1 MAAYLMDAHQASIGR
16 ACRVVSLPRSMYYY
30 RTSRNDHAV
39 IDKLRELAEKYPT
52 EGQDLYYSRIR
63 QQGIGW
69 NYKRVRRV
77 YLLLG
82 MNRRRK
88 TRRRVPA
95 RVKLPL
101 LVPEQANQV
110 WSMDFMNDVLTS
122 KRKFRTLNIMDD
134 YNRQA
139 IAVEAAHSMPAVR
152 VTQILE
158 QTIREQGKPT
168 VIRVDN
174 GPEFISKEFKEWCKT
189 KGINVQ
195 YIQPGRPMQNGYI
208 ERFNRTFR
216 ENILDAY
223 LFDDLLQVQILAEEW
238 MDDYNFRRPHEALG
252 GLTPMA
258 YKQAAEC
265 GYIENSASLQHT
277 HILNNNNN
285 NFENEI
291 CRLNTCPN

>member
-1 MAAYLMDAHQASIGR
+1 MAAYLREIYQVSIGR

-30 RTSRNDHAV
+30 RSTRDDTAV
-39 IDKLRELAEKYPT
+39 IDKLRELSEKYPT

-63 QQGIGW
+63 GEGIEW

-88 TRRRVPA
+88 ARRRVPA

-101 LVPEQANQV
+101 RVPGQPNEV

-122 KRKFRTLNIMDD
+122 RRKFRVLNIMDD

-139 IAVEAAHSMPAVR
+139 VAVEAGYSMPAVR
-152 VTQILE
+152 VTRILE
-158 QTIREQGKPT
+158 QIIREQGKPS

-174 GPEFISKEFKEWCKT
+174 GPEFISKEFKQWCGSRNIT
-189 KGINVQ
+189 VQ

-223 LFDDLLQVQILAEEW
+223 LFEDINQVQILAEEW
-238 MDDYNFRRPHEALG
+238 MNDYNNKRPHEALG
-252 GLTPMA
+252 GLTPAA
-258 YKQAAEC
+258 YRQKAEC
-265 GYIENSASLQHT
+265 GYIENSPSFQHT
-277 HILNNNNN
+277 HILNNNNDS
-285 NFENEI
+285 FENEI
-291 CRLNTCPN
+291 CRLNSCPN

>member
-1 MAAYLMDAHQASIGR
+1 MVTYLIEVHQASIGR

-30 RTSRNDHAV
+30 HSIRNDHQV
-39 IDKLRELAEKYPT
+39 IDKLRELSERYPT

-63 QQGIGW
+63 QQGICW

-88 TRRRVPA
+88 TRRRIPA

-101 LVPEQANQV
+101 VQPGKANQT
-110 WSMDFMNDVLTS
+110 WSMDFMSDVLVS

-139 IAVEAAHSMPAVR
+139 IAIEAGHSMPAIR
-152 VTQILE
+152 VIQLVE
-158 QTIREQGKPT
+158 QTIREQGKPEI
-168 VIRVDN
+168 IRVDN
-174 GPEFISKEFKEWCKT
+174 GPEFISREFREWCKSKEIT
-189 KGINVQ
+189 VQ
-195 YIQPGRPMQNGYI
+195 YTQPGRPMQNGYI

-223 LFDDLLQVQILAEEW
+223 LFEDLDQVQILAEEW
-238 MDDYNFRRPHEALG
+238 MEDYNFKRPHEALNG
-252 GLTPMA
+252 RTPMQ
-258 YKQAAEC
+258 YKQVAGG
-265 GYIENSASLQHT
+265 GYVENSASLQHT
-277 HILNNNNN
+277 HLLNNNNN
-285 NFENEI
+285 NFEI
-291 CRLNTCPN
+291 SRLNDCPN